1 LFAVCPPELRQQ
13 SMHGNRRRQR
23 VYRAHSL
30 MLVVVPRMPV
40 VVPLMLVVV
49 PRMLVVIPLMIVVI
63 PLMLVVIP
71 LMLVVIPRLVPL
83 MIERAL

>member
-1 LFAVCPPELRQQ
+1 MCGILGPVLRKRPICSLCAPPELRQQ

-30 MLVVVPRMPV
+30 MLVVI
-40 VVPLMLVVV
+40 

>member
-1 LFAVCPPELRQQ
+1 
-13 SMHGNRRRQR
+13 MHGNRRRQR

-30 MLVVVPRMPV
+30 
-40 VVPLMLVVV
+40 
-49 PRMLVVIPLMIVVI
+49 MLVVIPLMIVVI

-71 LMLVVIPRLVPL
+71 LMLVVIPRIVPL